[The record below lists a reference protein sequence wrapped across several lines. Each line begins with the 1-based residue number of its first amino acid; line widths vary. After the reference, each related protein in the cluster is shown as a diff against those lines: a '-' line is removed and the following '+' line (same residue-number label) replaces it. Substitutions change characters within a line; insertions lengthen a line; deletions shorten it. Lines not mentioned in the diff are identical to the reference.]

1 MSIKANQAAPKS
13 TWIDFDAKHF
23 KRSRTAYM
31 AQSAFE
37 YFLTI
42 LVGDAFL
49 AKLLTNIGMSDS
61 LIGIVSSLISFS
73 FLFQLLSIFL
83 AN

>member
-1 MSIKANQAAPKS
+1 MSVNTQDAAPHK
-13 TWIDFDAKHF
+13 TNAVDFDANHF
-23 KRSRTAYM
+23 KRSRAAYM

-49 AKLLTNIGMSDS
+49 AKL
-61 LIGIVSSLISFS
+61 
-73 FLFQLLSIFL
+73 
-83 AN
+83 